1 MGYADEV
8 ATAPKERM
16 TYEEYLAFER
26 ASPAKHEFV
35 NGHVFAMA
43 GARFE
48 HNQLAGNVFALLW
61 TAFRGRP
68 CRVNNSDQRVR
79 APDGTGH
86 YPDVTALCGEPRF
99 TDDVRDELVN
109 PAVIVEVLSERT
121 EAYDRG
127 EKFEHY
133 AMIPSFVAY
142 VLVATDRT
150 RVELRERTAD
160 AWTLRTFGP
169 GESFR
174 LTAIDAELSVDDIY
188 ANVVLQERP

>member
-1 MGYADEV
+1 
-8 ATAPKERM
+8 
-16 TYEEYLAFER
+16 
-26 ASPAKHEFV
+26 
-35 NGHVFAMA
+35 MA

-61 TAFRGRP
+61 NTIRTRG
-68 CRVNNSDQRVR
+68 CTVNNSDQRVR
-79 APDGTGH
+79 APDGTAH

-109 PAVIVEVLSERT
+109 PTVIVEVLSERT

-133 AMIPSFVAY
+133 ATIPSFVAY
-142 VLVATDRT
+142 VLIATDRKS
-150 RVELRERTAD
+150 VELRERSGN

-169 GESFR
+169 GDRFH
-174 LTAIDAELSVDDIY
+174 LTGIDVELGVDDIY
-188 ANVVLQERP
+188 ANVVLTERA